1 MPCLQCVG
9 PALDLGSGHKKAR
22 RSGGPGD
29 GGSQYNDHGHHMQ
42 RLFLIKGDAYVILL
56 PLDLGLQEYYRA
68 IGSRSGAVG
77 PVMGIALA

>member
-1 MPCLQCVG
+1 
-9 PALDLGSGHKKAR
+9 
-22 RSGGPGD
+22 
-29 GGSQYNDHGHHMQ
+29 MQ